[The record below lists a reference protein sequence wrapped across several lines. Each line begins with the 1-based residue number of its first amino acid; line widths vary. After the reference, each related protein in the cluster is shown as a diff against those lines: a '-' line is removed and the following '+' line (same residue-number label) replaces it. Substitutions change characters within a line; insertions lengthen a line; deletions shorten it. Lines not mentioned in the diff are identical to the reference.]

1 MSAVRLFDTWK
12 PTAAVALKLSE
23 AEIQELQL
31 TQVSDM
37 TLKGLQISSAL
48 VANNAIKRAMEE
60 SK

>member
-31 TQVSDM
+31 AQVSDM
-37 TLKGLQISSAL
+37 TLIGIQITSAFE
-48 VANNAIKRAMEE
+48 ANNAIKKAMEK

>member
-12 PTAAVALKLSE
+12 PTAAVAIKLSE

-37 TLKGLQISSAL
+37 TLKGLQITSAL
-48 VANNAIKRAMEE
+48 AANNAIKRAIEE